1 MSDEHSD
8 GEASASTVHGP
19 RLLVGDVGG
28 TKTDLAVYA
37 VATGPRSPII
47 TARYPSMQFGSLA
60 ALARAFLAAHELEVD
75 FACFDVAGPVAGG
88 HVKLTNLPWE
98 LDETELAAELGVRRC
113 WLLNDLLAIASA
125 VPYLVEDDLLSVRGG
140 TTVSG
145 GTVGVIAPGTG
156 LGEAFLTWDGN
167 RYHAYPSEGG
177 HTTFGPVDDVQAEL
191 GNWMRSRFDHVSYE
205 RVCSGIAFPSIYSF
219 FRDAKGIAE
228 SPKVAALLAATAS
241 HEQARVI
248 LDAALDPQSPDALS
262 SATLDMF
269 VSILGAETA
278 NLMLKVLSTGG
289 IYMAG
294 GIALRLAPLL
304 RAEKWMGG
312 AAEAGRLSELIA
324 AVPVHVVS
332 NPQVALI
339 GAAGYGI
346 EQVRHNQPLLHGS
359 S

>member
-8 GEASASTVHGP
+8 VEASAATVHGP

-37 VATGPRSPII
+37 VATGPRSPIVA
-47 TARYPSMQFGSLA
+47 ARYSSMQYGSLA
-60 ALARAFLAAHELEVD
+60 ELAKVFLNQHKLDVD
-75 FACFDVAGPVAGG
+75 FACFDVAGPVADG
-88 HVKLTNLPWE
+88 HVKLTNLLWE
-98 LDETELAAELGVRRC
+98 LDEVELATALGVRRC

-125 VPYLVEDDLLSVRGG
+125 VPYLVEDDLLLVRGG
-140 TTVSG
+140 TAVTG
-145 GTVGVIAPGTG
+145 GTIGVIAPGTG

-177 HTTFGPVDDVQAEL
+177 HTTFGPVDEIQAEL
-191 GNWMRSRFDHVSYE
+191 GNWMRRRYDHVSYE
-205 RVCSGIAFPSIYSF
+205 RVCSGIGFPSIYGF
-219 FRDAKGIAE
+219 FRDGRGMAE
-228 SPKVAALLAATAS
+228 SPRIAALLAQTAP

-248 LDAALDPQSPDALS
+248 VDAALDPHAPDPLC

-269 VSILGAETA
+269 IAILGAETA

-294 GIALRLAPLL
+294 GLTLRLAPLL
-304 RAEKWMGG
+304 RGEQWMGG
-312 AAEAGRLSELIA
+312 AAESGRLSELIA
-324 AVPVHVVS
+324 AVPVHVIS

-346 EQVRHNQPLLHGS
+346 EQVRHSQPLLHGT
-359 S
+359 